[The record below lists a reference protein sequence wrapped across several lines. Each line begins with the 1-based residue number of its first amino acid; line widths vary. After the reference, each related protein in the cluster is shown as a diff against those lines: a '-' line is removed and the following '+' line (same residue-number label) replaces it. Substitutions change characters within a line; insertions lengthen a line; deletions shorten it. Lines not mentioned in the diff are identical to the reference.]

1 MRTKDQKSYLDLL
14 QVRRYDPM
22 TLPKNEEV
30 IFLIQGKVIGTLSN
44 YVVLSGLPKAS
55 KSTFASAILSSAI
68 VPDYQDVLGVKLALP
83 VGRKKIA
90 YFDTE
95 SSPYDFYRGIERIKS
110 FAYVNTLPPTFD
122 AYNFREDGPADIK
135 IMVETYLQNNPDCAV
150 ICIDGLLDL
159 CLNINDEV
167 ESKLLT
173 GWFKRITKQYNIL
186 MIGVLHLSKGTGET
200 IGHLGSSTDRYA
212 QSTLL
217 IEKNKQTNQFV
228 LKAKYLRS
236 SDDFDPIAIMNFN
249 GKWQQ
254 IPYSEPIQETYKK
267 AKKT

>member
-1 MRTKDQKSYLDLL
+1 MAKDLTTYTDLL
-14 QVRRYDPM
+14 KDRRYDPL
-22 TLPKNEEV
+22 TLPKSEEV
-30 IFLIQGKVIGTLSN
+30 VFLVQGKVIGTLSN

-55 KSTFASAILSSAI
+55 KSTYASAILASAI
-68 VPDYQDVLGVKLALP
+68 VPDFQDIYGLKLALP

-95 SSPYDFYRGIERIKS
+95 SSPYDFYRSIERIKS
-110 FAYVNTLPPTFD
+110 FAMVNNLPQRFD
-122 AYNFREDGPADIK
+122 AYNFREDGPGEIK
-135 IMVETYLQNNPDCAV
+135 AMIETYLQLNPDCAA

-186 MIGVLHLSKGTGET
+186 MLGVLHLSKGTGET
-200 IGHLGSSTDRYA
+200 LGHLGSSTDRYA

-217 IEKNKQTNQFV
+217 IEKNKQTNQFI
-228 LKAKYLRS
+228 LKPKYLRS
-236 SDDFDPIAIMNFN
+236 SDDFEPIALMNFN

-254 IPYSEPIQETYKK
+254 VPYTEPVQETIKK
-267 AKKT
+267 NKKS

>member
-1 MRTKDQKSYLDLL
+1 MRTKDQNNYSDLL
-14 QVRRYDPM
+14 KVRRYDPL

-30 IFLIQGKVIGTLSN
+30 VFLIQGKVIGTLSN
-44 YVVLSGLPKAS
+44 YIVLSGLPKAS
-55 KSTFASAILSSAI
+55 KSTYASAILASAI
-68 VPDYQDVLGVKLALP
+68 IPDFQDIFGLKLALP

-110 FAYVNTLPPTFD
+110 FAMVNNLPQRFD
-122 AYNFREDGPADIK
+122 AYNFREDGPGEIK
-135 IMVETYLQNNPDCAV
+135 AMIETYLQQNPDCAV
-150 ICIDGLLDL
+150 ICVDGLLDL

-167 ESKLLT
+167 ETKLLT

-200 IGHLGSSTDRYA
+200 LGHLGSATDRYA

-217 IEKNKQTNQFV
+217 IEKNKPTNQYI

-236 SDDFDPIAIMNFN
+236 SDDFDPIALMNFN
-249 GKWQQ
+249 GRWQQ
-254 IPYSEPIQETYKK
+254 IPYAEPVQETF
-267 AKKT
+267 KKTKKS

>member
-1 MRTKDQKSYLDLL
+1 MRTKDQLTYSDLL
-14 QVRRYDPM
+14 KDRRYDPL
-22 TLPKNEEV
+22 TLPKSEEV
-30 IFLIQGKVIGTLSN
+30 IFLVQGKVIGTLSN

-55 KSTFASAILSSAI
+55 KSTYASAILASAI
-68 VPDYQDVLGVKLALP
+68 VPDFQDIFGLKLALP

-95 SSPYDFYRGIERIKS
+95 SSPYDFYKSIERIKS
-110 FAYVNTLPPTFD
+110 FAMVNNLPARFD
-122 AYNFREDGPADIK
+122 AYNFREDAPGEIK
-135 IMVETYLQNNPDCAV
+135 AMIETYLQSNPDCAA

-159 CLNINDEV
+159 CLNLNDEV

-186 MIGVLHLSKGTGET
+186 MIGILHLSKGTGET
-200 IGHLGSSTDRYA
+200 LGHLGSATDRYA

-217 IEKNKQTNQFV
+217 IEKNKLTNQFI

-236 SDDFDPIAIMNFN
+236 SDDFDPIALMNFN

-254 IPYSEPIQETYKK
+254 IPYTEPIQDNI
-267 AKKT
+267 KKTKKS